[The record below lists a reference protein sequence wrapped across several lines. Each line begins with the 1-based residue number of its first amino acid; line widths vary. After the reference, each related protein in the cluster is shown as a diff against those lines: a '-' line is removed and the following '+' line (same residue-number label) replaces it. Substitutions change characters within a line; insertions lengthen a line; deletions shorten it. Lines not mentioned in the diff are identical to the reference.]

1 MVVAAL
7 WLLMAAAVAPCLTA
21 VGHTGLICVDEVR
34 PGSCTATN
42 MVTRESVQL
51 PPGKWYF
58 EVPDESGVGTF
69 YQVTDAGDTCLL
81 DVDDVFKATAFEDQ
95 VGSIFI
101 QRAQAHGHHGTIVPL
116 EPDIVRQRL
125 AQVTLD
131 MSQLGTV

>member
-81 DVDDVFKATAFEDQ
+81 DADDVSKATAFEDQ
-95 VGSIFI
+95 AGSTF
-101 QRAQAHGHHGTIVPL
+101 QRTQYHGHVGTNVPL
-116 EPDIVRQRL
+116 EQARVRQPW
-125 AQVTLD
+125 VC
-131 MSQLGTV
+131 